1 MSLVYGIFVLYGL
14 LTMAVGDAYRSSHKH
29 VLGGN
34 RGDMD
39 PSDKSNDVEK
49 TSKFMDGSSEH
60 VEAAHE
66 TEKLGKRQEAKRHF
80 RRFWC
85 CYLLA
90 ATIFLAIFLP
100 ILAEILDP
108 KPDRF
113 TFSLNTAL
121 DIPAGLSVRTDPL
134 TLRLF
139 NRAVKP
145 ILPYLSVDL
154 RGYNLN
160 GHTKMEVTQ
169 HDTIVKN
176 EDEWVEALTQ
186 AVYSKRFKLSA
197 KGSTTAHLGALKA
210 DLTLDKDVE
219 LDGLDQL
226 SGFGINSARLLLPA
240 EEDGTNLQGEAVLPN
255 HSVVTFALSQ
265 DLLLGEALIQ
275 NVILKPGNN
284 TVALSGR
291 LDIRTV
297 LQNLSKIVAAQR
309 EAILKGEIELSAQ
322 GNKTVYDGQ
331 RIPYFERVLNNLKLT
346 ARVPIVGVLMDT
358 LQESPER
365 TITVHT
371 REDVARHNRSTD
383 LWVVIDKEV
392 YGLTN
397 FQAEHPGGDRSTIF
411 KRILW
416 EFTTNLYPVLRKS
429 GGQDASKIF
438 HENHRQSLLARYKE
452 RLQIGVVESEIPDKK
467 GFLRR
472 WFG

>member
-1 MSLVYGIFVLYGL
+1 MSLVYGIFVLYRL
-14 LTMAVGDAYRSSHKH
+14 LTMPVGDAYRSSHKH
-29 VLGGN
+29 VLGAN

-39 PSDKSNDVEK
+39 PSAKSKDVEK
-49 TSKFMDGSSEH
+49 TKKFVDGSSEH
-60 VEAAHE
+60 VEAVHD
-66 TEKLGKRQEAKRHF
+66 TEKLGKRQQAKRHF

-90 ATIFLAIFLP
+90 AIIFLAIFLP
-100 ILAEILDP
+100 ILFLVIIPAIAQRIVNDTDLPVYSAEILDP

-154 RGYNLN
+154 LGYNLK

-169 HDTIVKN
+169 HDTIVEN

-226 SGFGINSARLLLPA
+226 SGFSIDSARLLLPA
-240 EEDGTNLQGEAVLPN
+240 EADGTNLRGEAVLPN
-255 HSVVTFALSQ
+255 HSVVTFALGNVTLNLKSQ

-291 LDIRTV
+291 LDIRTI

-331 RIPYFERVLNNLKLT
+331 RIPYFERVLNNLTLT

-358 LQESPER
+358 LQGLGGGNGSVWRNIESLG
-365 TITVHT
+365 
-371 REDVARHNRSTD
+371 DSD
-383 LWVVIDKEV
+383 SLS
-392 YGLTN
+392 GLLN
-397 FQAEHPGGDRSTIF
+397 G
-411 KRILW
+411 L
-416 EFTTNLYPVLRKS
+416 
-429 GGQDASKIF
+429 
-438 HENHRQSLLARYKE
+438 
-452 RLQIGVVESEIPDKK
+452 
-467 GFLRR
+467 
-472 WFG
+472 